1 MYKTLYWDFNYQPQH
16 GEFTGFL
23 NHQYFQVCSLAVRG
37 IGSYT
42 ETTGSEAL
50 DESVATAGENRQA
63 ESAEFQASWH
73 RLLRLVG
80 WMVRLLKISQ
90 DLL

>member
-23 NHQYFQVCSLAVRG
+23 PSVFSGKFTNAVRG

-42 ETTGSEAL
+42 GHKAL

-63 ESAEFQASWH
+63 ESAEFQ
-73 RLLRLVG
+73 
-80 WMVRLLKISQ
+80 VRGIAC
-90 DLL
+90 